1 MISGSSQAD
10 VAILM
15 ISSVS
20 GEFESGISE
29 DG

>member
-1 MISGSSQAD
+1 MIAGSSQAD
-10 VAILM
+10 TAILM

-20 GEFESGISE
+20 GEFEAGISL